1 MSTIGLPQPPL
12 LEQKLFDL
20 VVGRPAAAENSR
32 GAPSADGD
40 ALLTPMEK
48 KEPPIL
54 AKLKAKPV
62 LKRSEKILKRLMER
76 HMKLR
81 KGQSPPSVSL
91 FFVCIS
97 ISN

>member
-20 VVGRPAAAENSR
+20 VVGRPAENSK
-32 GAPSADGD
+32 PSADGDD

-54 AKLKAKPV
+54 AKLKDKPV

-81 KGQSPPSVSL
+81 KGQSPPSVSR
-91 FFVCIS
+91 IS
-97 ISN
+97 ISS